1 MKAGKGSQRSFDNLD
16 CTYPGRSF
24 PNHQTLQ
31 IQHDHRLCL
40 NEDGTVAMQ
49 DIGDPAAARSRA
61 ILISAVLVLV
71 LPFLTVALRCFC
83 RIRIVAKG
91 FGWDD
96 ASMVLAVVSRLLALW
111 LLGSRS

>member
-1 MKAGKGSQRSFDNLD
+1 
-16 CTYPGRSF
+16 
-24 PNHQTLQ
+24 
-31 IQHDHRLCL
+31 
-40 NEDGTVAMQ
+40 MQ

-96 ASMVLAVVSRLLALW
+96 TSMVLAVVSLASCTLAAW
-111 LLGSRS
+111 VTSLIV